1 MSKKAKD
8 NNINNR
14 IDRFFIYIIKR
25 EGENPEEMPQ
35 SEIEQF
41 YILLEKL
48 ELNYTKEIIEVFTKD
63 NIEKLKIIIY
73 AIKELYLSNKRILTN
88 KVTRDELLYI
98 YEKCKNKQNEY
109 INTSKEIN
117 NFFEYYYISLIKKL
131 EKAE

>member
-25 EGENPEEMPQ
+25 EGENPEEMSQ

-73 AIKELYLSNKRILTN
+73 EIKELYLSNKRILTN

>member
-25 EGENPEEMPQ
+25 EGENPEEMSQ